1 MIKIKG
7 LCKSYGTLKALDNI
21 SLEIKENQI
30 FGLLG
35 LNGAGKST
43 LIKILCGLTSKTS
56 GEVLFDDLN
65 IDKDMTKIKSFINI
79 SPQETAVANNLTV
92 KENLML
98 VAALYGIENK
108 QEKTEELITTF
119 SLKNKENTLAKK
131 LSGGQKRR
139 LNIAMALVSS
149 PKILFLDEPTL
160 GLDIKARRKLWA
172 TIMLL
177 KESTTIILTTHYLE
191 EAENLAENIAILS
204 SGKLVTLGTKEE
216 IIKKSGKSNFEEAFI
231 LLTGEENE

>member
-1 MIKIKG
+1 MIKITD
-7 LCKSYGTLKALDNI
+7 LCKSYGTLKALDNV

-160 GLDIKARRKLWA
+160 GLDIKARRKLWE

>member
-160 GLDIKARRKLWA
+160 GLDIKARRKLWE

>member
-56 GEVLFDDLN
+56 GEVLFDNLN

-160 GLDIKARRKLWA
+160 GLDIKARRKLWE

-177 KESTTIILTTHYLE
+177 KKSTTIILTTHYLE

-204 SGKLVTLGTKEE
+204 SGKLVALGTKKE

>member
-108 QEKTEELITTF
+108 QAKTEELITTF

-177 KESTTIILTTHYLE
+177 KKSTTIILTTHYLE

>member
-160 GLDIKARRKLWA
+160 GLDIKARRKLWE

-177 KESTTIILTTHYLE
+177 KKSTTIILTTHYLE